1 MPLARKGPA
10 GHASGMKADA
20 TYEIFAITAP
30 GLEAVCAA
38 ELAAAGI
45 ATEPRV
51 DDGGVSWTGGA
62 RSLYRANLECRTA
75 SRVVVRAGSFRAR
88 KFAELE
94 RHAARIDW
102 PRFLSRGRAITLR
115 VTCRKSKLYHEGAVA
130 ERLESVLGAA
140 VDAHVERTKGDDDA
154 DDAAADTASPQHAPQ
169 LVIVRFMR
177 DVCTISIDSSGTL
190 LHQRGYRQA
199 LAKAPVR
206 ETIAAAMLLA
216 GGWDGSAP
224 LVDPMCGAGTIPIEA
239 GLIARRIAPGLAN
252 PDRTPRHYAFEQ
264 WPHFDASALDDVVS
278 AARAAVLPSAQMPI
292 AGSDRD
298 AGAITAATAN
308 AARAGVAEDVQFTRA
323 AVSALEPPAGGGQLI
338 TNPPYGVRVGDARS
352 LQPLYQALGR
362 VARERLDGWSV
373 VLLAANP
380 RLVAATGLDFEELL
394 STRNGGITVSIVRA
408 RVG

>member
-1 MPLARKGPA
+1 MSAA
-10 GHASGMKADA
+10 T

-45 ATEPRV
+45 ATDPHV

-75 SRVVVRAGSFRAR
+75 SRVVVRAGTFRAR
-88 KFAELE
+88 TFAELE

-102 PRFLSRGRAITLR
+102 PRFVSGGRAITLR

-130 ERLESVLGAA
+130 ERLENVLGAA
-140 VDAHVERTKGDDDA
+140 VGARVERTTADDDA
-154 DDAAADTASPQHAPQ
+154 DDGAGAGTTSPLVVPQ
-169 LVIVRFMR
+169 LVPQLMVVRFMR

-216 GGWDGSAP
+216 AGWDGSAP
-224 LVDPMCGAGTIPIEA
+224 LIDPMCGAGTIPIEA
-239 GLIARRIAPGLAN
+239 ALIARRIAPGLAN
-252 PDRTPRHYAFEQ
+252 ADRTPRRYSFEQ
-264 WPHFDASALDDVVS
+264 WPHFDASAWGDVVA
-278 AARAAVLPSAQMPI
+278 AARALVLPSSQVPI

-308 AARAGVAEDVQFTRA
+308 AERAGVAEDVQLRRA
-323 AVSALEPPAGGGQLI
+323 TVTELDPPAHAGHVI
-338 TNPPYGVRVGDARS
+338 TNPPYGVRVGDARA
-352 LQPLYQALGR
+352 LLPLYAALGR

-373 VLLAANP
+373 SLLVASP
-380 RLVAATGLDFEELL
+380 RLAGAMGLAFEELL
-394 STRNGGITVSIVRA
+394 STRNGGIPVQLVRA
-408 RVG
+408 HIRLAAG